1 MRSAEATRKT
11 LETAVRVEIELDGSG
26 ENDINTGIAF
36 FDHMLAQVAR
46 HGLFDLNIVAEG
58 DLEVDAHHTV
68 EDVGIVLG
76 EAISEALGDR
86 AGIGRMADATVPMD
100 EALAQ
105 VAVDLSG
112 RGHSSF
118 EGEFANAEIGDLE
131 TQLIPHFID
140 SLARHAGANIHVRIL
155 AGQNDHHKCEAA
167 FKALARALDAATAID
182 ERRGGQ
188 VPSTKG
194 TITE

>member
-1 MRSAEATRKT
+1 MRSAETTRKT
-11 LETAVRVEIELDGSG
+11 LETAVRVGIELDGSG
-26 ENDINTGIAF
+26 ESDINTGIAF

-105 VAVDLSG
+105 VAIDLSG

-118 EGEFANAEIGDLE
+118 DGDFANAEIGDLE

-140 SLARHAGANIHVRIL
+140 SLARHAGANIYVRIL

>member
-1 MRSAEATRKT
+1 MRSAKATRET

-26 ENDINTGIAF
+26 ESDIDTGIAF
-36 FDHMLAQVAR
+36 FNHMLAQVAR
-46 HGLFDLNIVAEG
+46 HGLFDLKIGAKG
-58 DLEVDAHHTV
+58 DLEVDAHHSV

-76 EAISEALGDR
+76 KAISESLGDR
-86 AGIGRMADATVPMD
+86 AGISRMADSTVPMD

-105 VAVDLSG
+105 VSIDLSG

-118 EGEFANAEIGDLE
+118 EGNFANAEIGDLE

-140 SLARHAGANIHVRIL
+140 TLARHAGANIHVRIL

-182 ERRGGQ
+182 GRRGGQ

-194 TITE
+194 TMTE

>member
-1 MRSAEATRKT
+1 MRSGKATRET
-11 LETAVRVEIELDGSG
+11 LETAVRVEIELDGRG
-26 ENDINTGIAF
+26 ESDISTGIAF

-46 HGLFDLNIVAEG
+46 HGLFDLKIGAEG
-58 DLEVDAHHTV
+58 DLKVDSHHTV

-76 EAISEALGDR
+76 EAIAAALGDGG
-86 AGIGRMADATVPMD
+86 GIYRMADATVPMD

-112 RGHSSF
+112 RGHSAF
-118 EGEFANAEIGDLE
+118 EGEFANAEIGELE

-140 SLARHAGANIHVRIL
+140 SLARRAGANIHVRIL
-155 AGQNDHHKCEAA
+155 AGENDHHKCEAV
-167 FKALARALDAATAID
+167 FKALGKALDAATAID
-182 ERRGGQ
+182 ERRGGE

-194 TITE
+194 TITD

>member
-1 MRSAEATRKT
+1 LRSAETTRKT
-11 LETAVRVEIELDGSG
+11 LETAVRVGIELDGSG
-26 ENDINTGIAF
+26 ESDINTGIAF

-105 VAVDLSG
+105 VAIDLSG

-118 EGEFANAEIGDLE
+118 DGDFANAEIGDLE

-140 SLARHAGANIHVRIL
+140 SLARHAGANIYVRIL

>member
-26 ENDINTGIAF
+26 ESDINTGIAF

-86 AGIGRMADATVPMD
+86 AGISRMADATVPMD

-155 AGQNDHHKCEAA
+155 AGQNDHHECEAA
-167 FKALARALDAATAID
+167 FKALARALDVATAID

>member
-1 MRSAEATRKT
+1 MR
-11 LETAVRVEIELDGSG
+11 VGIELDGSG
-26 ENDINTGIAF
+26 ESDINTGIAF

-105 VAVDLSG
+105 VAIDLSG

-118 EGEFANAEIGDLE
+118 DGDFANAEIGDLE

-140 SLARHAGANIHVRIL
+140 SLARHAGANIYVRIL

>member
-1 MRSAEATRKT
+1 LRSAEATRKT

-26 ENDINTGIAF
+26 ESDINTGIAF

>member
-1 MRSAEATRKT
+1 LRSAEATRKT

-26 ENDINTGIAF
+26 ESAINTGIAF

>member
-26 ENDINTGIAF
+26 ESDINTGIAF

-155 AGQNDHHKCEAA
+155 AGKNDHHKCEAA

>member
-26 ENDINTGIAF
+26 ESDINTGIAF

>member
-1 MRSAEATRKT
+1 LRSAEATRKT

-26 ENDINTGIAF
+26 ESDINTGIAF

-86 AGIGRMADATVPMD
+86 AGISRMADATVPMD

-167 FKALARALDAATAID
+167 FKALARALDVATAID

>member
-26 ENDINTGIAF
+26 ESDINTGIAF

-46 HGLFDLNIVAEG
+46 HGLFDLNIAADG

-105 VAVDLSG
+105 VAIDLSG